1 MPPKGPKALSA
12 KGYTPGKQMKPERAR
27 FLTPFAR
34 WLKVMRLRSYYHGD
48 IITQGVLAEIT
59 GISLPAIQKME
70 RGDQHP
76 EYEQL
81 YILSEFFRTDVNE
94 LFLKTYNLPPDMQMF
109 LCTTVEGAKVVK
121 NIRKIM
127 TQIEQQGGSHRQP
140 DFPDHIAENGLGYRK
155 DNRHVNERVTF
166 FAALDVEQAQEQLAR
181 TGTIDDR
188 GVARDIQLNRD
199 GTPYTGGKRRKT
211 QARGKRPGAGSR
223 TNGEPGGPVDPET
236 ISQ

>member
-127 TQIEQQGGSHRQP
+127 NQIEQQGGSHRQP

-188 GVARDIQLNRD
+188 GVARDIQLNHN
-199 GTPYTGGKRRKT
+199 GSPYTGGKRRTAK
-211 QARGKRPGAGSR
+211 ARSSRARDRSGA
-223 TNGEPGGPVDPET
+223 NGEPGGSVDPET